1 MNIRPG
7 GKAPVYLAHVLLKS
21 VAVGSAKYNKEEH
34 GFDGF
39 GIRMEII
46 KSRSNQ
52 AGQTVDIVY
61 DKVRGIDP
69 LRTCLG
75 FAKECGLIGGNK
87 NATYF
92 INNKDMKF
100 PMASC
105 TEFFKENR
113 EMYKIMYDHILP
125 VLETKL
131 SSVTTE
137 EIEYVPESMDY

>member
-1 MNIRPG
+1 MWRPG
-7 GKAPVYLAHVLLKS
+7 GKAPVYLAHILLKS
-21 VAVGSAKYNKEEH
+21 VAVGSAKYTKEEN

-39 GIRMEII
+39 GIRLEII

-52 AGQTVDIVY
+52 AGQTVDLIY
-61 DKVRGIDP
+61 DKVKGIDP
-69 LRTCLG
+69 LRTCIG
-75 FAKECGLIGGNK
+75 FAKECDLVGGNK

-100 PMASC
+100 PMATC
-105 TEFFKENR
+105 TEFFKEHR

-137 EIEYVPESMDY
+137 EMEYIPESMDY

>member
-1 MNIRPG
+1 M
-7 GKAPVYLAHVLLKS
+7 LKS
-21 VAVGSAKYNKEEH
+21 VAVGSAKYTKDEH

-39 GIRMEII
+39 GIRLEII

-52 AGQTVDIVY
+52 AGQTVDLIY
-61 DKVRGIDP
+61 DKVKGIDP
-69 LRTCLG
+69 LRTCIG
-75 FAKECGLIGGNK
+75 FAKECDLVGGNK

-100 PMASC
+100 PMATC
-105 TEFFKENR
+105 TEFFKEHR

-137 EIEYVPESMDY
+137 EMEYIPESMDY